1 MWPARSNYRT
11 LDDLQ
16 ARLDPD
22 VFWRVHRSHLVNIN
36 KIKEIVPWFS
46 RNYILRMKDAKGTEI
61 PGEPIPDQAASGIP
75 EALSDVPTLETPPPG
90 DLPMA
95 ADGRGPGSAIVGGGR
110 GMPADIRL
118 EADDRNARMMQQI
131 NVWRDE
137 LIAWFKT
144 LFSAAI
150 YATLIV
156 TFGFQV
162 ARVEGLSMAPTL
174 EDQDRLI
181 VNKFVYRV
189 SAPRRGDIVM
199 LYYPLN
205 PDKSFVK
212 RVIAEEG
219 DTVRIVDG
227 RVYVNDV
234 PMDDGFVAPEFRSH
248 DDFGPTV
255 VPEGYYFVMGDH
267 RNNSSDS
274 RHWGFVP
281 KKYIIGKVQLRWWPI
296 PTAQR
301 VLKRTTA
308 SRVDRTSPVRRPR
321 SPPRSRP
328 QPHRRDREDRA
339 SGTSR
344 GRSRSSPTVSIRSP
358 TPPRTS
364 SRWSACPPRSGLPT
378 RTIRT
383 AIASTKRWRRS
394 AS

>member
-1 MWPARSNYRT
+1 VQLTADAVPAT
-11 LDDLQ
+11 TLFEAAVPIEMALDD
-16 ARLDPD
+16 
-22 VFWRVHRSHLVNIN
+22 HRS
-36 KIKEIVPWFS
+36 
-46 RNYILRMKDAKGTEI
+46 
-61 PGEPIPDQAASGIP
+61 
-75 EALSDVPTLETPPPG
+75 
-90 DLPMA
+90 
-95 ADGRGPGSAIVGGGR
+95 
-110 GMPADIRL
+110 
-118 EADDRNARMMQQI
+118 ARVMQQL

-137 LIAWFKT
+137 LLAWFKT

-234 PMDDGFVAPEFRSH
+234 PMDDRFVAPEFRSH

-296 PTAQR
+296 PTAH
-301 VLKRTTA
+301 VF
-308 SRVDRTSPVRRPR
+308 
-321 SPPRSRP
+321 
-328 QPHRRDREDRA
+328 
-339 SGTSR
+339 
-344 GRSRSSPTVSIRSP
+344 
-358 TPPRTS
+358 
-364 SRWSACPPRSGLPT
+364 
-378 RTIRT
+378 
-383 AIASTKRWRRS
+383 
-394 AS
+394 